1 MKTNIGKLITTI
13 VTGLLS
19 TIIIF
24 IGYGFMDK
32 ITSDSNSIS
41 RFIYIPLGIIL
52 SIALVG
58 LLFSSVVTS
67 ITGIWS
73 CIVPV
78 KVISILLLILTIIDL
93 IISGYLINDF
103 IKAI

>member
-1 MKTNIGKLITTI
+1 MKTKVGTFITTI
-13 VTGLLS
+13 VTVLLS
-19 TIIIF
+19 IVIIF
-24 IGYGFMDK
+24 IGYTYIDK
-32 ITSDSNSIS
+32 VNADGNSIS
-41 RFIYIPLGIIL
+41 RVIFIPLGIIL

-78 KVISILLLILTIIDL
+78 RVISILLLVLTL
-93 IISGYLINDF
+93 IELVISGYLINDF
-103 IKAI
+103 IKVI